1 VTVFLCRHE
10 RAGFVSNHPRLWL
23 REWRW
28 SNYETCLQGRRAGAR
43 TNQWDEAK
51 MKLATPAAWVPTFTK
66 NVKVGQPAHNDA
78 GVAFEITP

>member
-1 VTVFLCRHE
+1 
-10 RAGFVSNHPRLWL
+10 
-23 REWRW
+23 
-28 SNYETCLQGRRAGAR
+28 
-43 TNQWDEAK
+43 